1 MTEVSAT
8 TRPMVRRAVF
18 RVVAAI
24 FIASATWGLVRV
36 AMTRWHSAV
45 APQGPDG
52 SPLVVQATVT
62 ARESGSVVR
71 VRLQEGPRGGEV
83 LDAAVQP
90 HKARYAAPG
99 RRCLVRVSES
109 DDGRTAATFC
119 GPVREGRL
127 LALLAVVAAVA
138 VLALGGAGVRT
149 LVVVALGS
157 VLVMGVLLPL
167 VVNGLSPILCAAGI
181 AVPIAVGGLLVVG
194 GVNLKSA
201 SAVIGCCAAVLLAAW
216 LPQIASNL
224 LSLTGLEVGF
234 GRYSHLD
241 VALWYSEGLARVD
254 FADLLIAGMILS
266 GLGATMDVSMCV
278 SAAVFASEKRDKPLP
293 AARLFHLGAG
303 VGRDVLGM
311 MAITVVLAVVGTQF
325 DMLVLNRLAGSV
337 DVMLA
342 VANREEVAG
351 QVVRVLCSVAALGL
365 SVPLTACAAAVVR
378 SLNDRRA

>member
-45 APQGPDG
+45 APPGPDG
-52 SPLVVQATVT
+52 SPVVVQATVT

-90 HKARYAAPG
+90 HKARYAVPG

-109 DDGRTAATFC
+109 DDGSTAARFC

-127 LALLAVVAAVA
+127 LALLAVVVA

-149 LVVVALGS
+149 LAVVALGS

-167 VVNGLSPILCAAGI
+167 VVDGLSPILCAAGI

-216 LPQIASNL
+216 LPQMASNL
-224 LSLTGLEVGF
+224 LSLTGLEAGF
-234 GRYSHLD
+234 GRHSHLD
-241 VALWYSEGLARVD
+241 VALWYSEGLARID

-293 AARLFHLGAG
+293 AGRLFRLGAG

-311 MAITVVLAVVGTQF
+311 MAITVVLAVVGTEF
-325 DMLVLNRLAGSV
+325 DMLVLNRLGGSV